1 MEYEHWEK
9 QHRLHPG
16 RAINR
21 GSFADSVLPVVATGQ
36 AEFVST
42 DHCVFDDREATL
54 RFVPAPGHTMGN
66 MMIDLRGS
74 HDHAVMSG
82 DVIHHPIQC
91 AAPWLSNAADFD
103 REVALA
109 TRVKL
114 LEQLADTPSILL
126 AAHFPAPTAGRVI
139 SSGAAFRFDFH

>member
-1 MEYEHWEK
+1 
-9 QHRLHPG
+9 
-16 RAINR
+16 
-21 GSFADSVLPVVATGQ
+21 
-36 AEFVST
+36 
-42 DHCVFDDREATL
+42 
-54 RFVPAPGHTMGN
+54 
-66 MMIDLRGS
+66 MMIDLRGD

-103 REVALA
+103 REAALA

-126 AAHFPAPTAGRVI
+126 AAHFPAPPAGRAV
-139 SSGAAFRFDFH
+139 SSGAAFRFDFR

>member
-1 MEYEHWEK
+1 M
-9 QHRLHPG
+9 P
-16 RAINR
+16 
-21 GSFADSVLPVVATGQ
+21 
-36 AEFVST
+36 
-42 DHCVFDDREATL
+42 TL
-54 RFVPAPGHTMGN
+54 RTMPSSPPRPSVASSIIRLTSSSRA
-66 MMIDLRGS
+66 ML
-74 HDHAVMSG
+74 DHAVMSG

-103 REVALA
+103 CETALA